1 SHTLHGFRTTHD
13 ERCFPAWKK
22 TPFPDRGREIRNSEP
37 QKSWAAGV
45 VIVLLFG
52 FVFAAAAAEEATAT
66 TWISLFNGK
75 DLSNWNKYLAPPKE
89 GEPPLGL
96 NNDPRGVFTVVQVD
110 GAPAIRVSGE
120 MFGGITA
127 RGEFDN
133 FHIRVEYKWG
143 TKRWPPRANV
153 GRDSG

>member
-1 SHTLHGFRTTHD
+1 MSHLLS
-13 ERCFPAWKK
+13 CFSA
-22 TPFPDRGREIRNSEP
+22 
-37 QKSWAAGV
+37 
-45 VIVLLFG
+45 VIVLWFDLALAG
-52 FVFAAAAAEEATAT
+52 VAAEGETAAN
-66 TWISLFNGK
+66 WKSLFNGK
-75 DLSNWNKYLAPPKE
+75 DLSNWDKYIAPPKD

-96 NNDPRGVFTVVQVD
+96 NNDPKGVFTVVQVD

-127 RGEFDN
+127 RDEFDN

-153 GRDSG
+153 GRDSGLLYHSIGPPGA